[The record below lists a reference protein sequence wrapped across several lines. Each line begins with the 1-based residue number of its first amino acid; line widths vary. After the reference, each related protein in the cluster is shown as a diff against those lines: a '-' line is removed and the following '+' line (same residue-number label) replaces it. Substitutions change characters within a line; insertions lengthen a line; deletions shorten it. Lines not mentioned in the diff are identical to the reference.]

1 MGEVNRR
8 GYWSVLP
15 GEVKQDTEL
24 TIAAKYLYIILS
36 SMAYDDGYCWPSN
49 EYLAGEIGLSKRRV
63 VELLAL
69 LRDRGYI
76 RITMQAS
83 AASHTGEQRFIYC
96 GMFPDR
102 ERSGP
107 PAEGC
112 EIPHGEGANH
122 RVGGCE
128 KSHGEG
134 EIFRSAYKG
143 RKTKK
148 KYNTPLPPN
157 ANSQE
162 DVAVIFDEYAGADRE
177 LRQRLADFQESR
189 QKIRKP
195 LHTQRAAKIFVN
207 KLDRLSGGDRACKLA
222 LLDNAILH
230 SWESVY
236 PLKPDEL
243 PQAAGGPAG
252 QPVTPDGGKFI

>member
-8 GYWSVLP
+8 GYWGVLP
-15 GEVKQDTEL
+15 GEVKRDAEL

-76 RITMQAS
+76 RITMQTS

-96 GMFPDR
+96 GMFPER
-102 ERSGP
+102 ECSGP

-112 EIPHGEGANH
+112 EIPQGEGANH
-122 RVGGCE
+122 RAGGCE

-148 KYNTPLPPN
+148 KYNTPLP
-157 ANSQE
+157 
-162 DVAVIFDEYAGADRE
+162 
-177 LRQRLADFQESR
+177 
-189 QKIRKP
+189 
-195 LHTQRAAKIFVN
+195 
-207 KLDRLSGGDRACKLA
+207 
-222 LLDNAILH
+222 
-230 SWESVY
+230 
-236 PLKPDEL
+236 
-243 PQAAGGPAG
+243 
-252 QPVTPDGGKFI
+252 